1 MMKGWWKGRKK
12 WLLALVVATA
22 AYYFLLPARLFDVP
36 YSTII
41 EDRTGQLLC
50 AAIAADGQWR
60 FPLENDVPEK
70 FAKAIVLFEDKRFH
84 YHPGVDPLSMARA
97 VTQNVRAG
105 KVVSGGSTLTMQV
118 IRMARKNK
126 ARTVLEKLIEIVL
139 ATRLEWRHSKEEILA
154 IYAAHAPFGGNVVGL
169 EAACW
174 RYFGRQPNDLS
185 WSEAALLAVL
195 PNNPSLIHLTRN
207 RDVLLNKRN
216 RLLQKIRDQGWID
229 ELTLELSLAE
239 TLPESPLPMPRW
251 APHLLDRAVQEGKAG
266 LRATTTLDLGLQKQ
280 MTALVN
286 DYAIRLQ
293 ANQVWNAAALVLH
306 AETGQVL
313 AYMGNVPVGA
323 EHHEAVDLIRAP
335 RSTGSILK
343 PILYAA
349 MQQEGQLLPRT
360 LLPDIPTM
368 MGGFTPKNFSLQ
380 YDGAVPAHQAL
391 IRSLNIP
398 AVHALRQFRFEKF
411 HALLQ
416 EVGITTLDKPAD
428 HYGLSLIL
436 GGAEATL
443 WDVTGVYASM
453 ARTLTHYFDRP
464 GDLRYRPSDFH
475 EPVYTH
481 ASDKHD
487 TTSYEASA
495 PLRAGAVWL
504 TFNALQEVYRPGEET
519 GWRYFESS
527 KKIAWKTGT
536 SFGFRDAWAVGVN
549 PDYVVGVWVGNADGE
564 GRPGLTGTEMAA
576 PLLFRLFSQLPGN
589 AWFDVPRSELQQAE
603 VCVQSGMLAS
613 EPCSERETQWVTKEG
628 TGSLPC
634 VYHKKIHLSPDG
646 RHRVH
651 SDCESVAQMKPASW
665 FVLPPVQEY
674 YYRVRHS
681 SYKSLPPFRGDC
693 QNPTAVA
700 AMDLIYPKWDTRI
713 FLPRALDGTPGS
725 TVFQVVHRDPAA
737 TIHWHLDGKY
747 VGTTVKTHKMPF
759 APGEGQ
765 HQLVLVD
772 AAGETLER
780 PFRVYVNR

>member
-1 MMKGWWKGRKK
+1 MKGWWTKTRK
-12 WLLALVVATA
+12 WLLLLLLASVG
-22 AYYFLLPARLFDVP
+22 YYFVLPTRLFDVA
-36 YSTII
+36 YSTVI
-41 EDRTGQLLC
+41 EDRQGQLLC
-50 AAIAADGQWR
+50 AAIAEDGQWR
-60 FPLENDVPEK
+60 FPLEHAVPEK
-70 FAKAIVLFEDKRFH
+70 FAKAIILFEDKRFR
-84 YHPGVDPLSMARA
+84 YHPGIDPLSMVRA
-97 VTQNVRAG
+97 LVQNVRSG
-105 KVVSGGSTLTMQV
+105 RVVSGGSTLTMQV
-118 IRMARKNK
+118 IRMARQNK
-126 ARTVLEKLIEIVL
+126 ARTFLEKLIEMVM
-139 ATRLEWRHSKEEILA
+139 ATRLEWRHTKDEILA

-174 RYFGRQPNDLS
+174 RYFGRQPSELS

-195 PNNPSLIHLTRN
+195 PNNPSLIHLSRN
-207 RDVLLNKRN
+207 RDLLLAKRN
-216 RLLQKIRDQGWID
+216 RLLQKIKDRGWID
-229 ELTLELSLAE
+229 DLTLELSLAE
-239 TLPESPLPMPRW
+239 PLPQRPLPMPRW
-251 APHLLDRAVQEGKAG
+251 APHLLDRAVTEGKAG
-266 LRATTTLDLGLQKQ
+266 QRIASTLDLGLQKQ
-280 MTALVN
+280 MQALVN

-293 ANQVWNAAALVLH
+293 ANQVWNAAALVLQP
-306 AETGQVL
+306 ETGNVL
-313 AYMGNVPVGA
+313 AYVGNVPAGA
-323 EHHEAVDLIRAP
+323 VHHEAVDLIRAP

-343 PILYAA
+343 PLLYAA

-380 YDGAVPAHQAL
+380 YDGAVPADQAL

-398 AVHALRQFRFEKF
+398 AVHALRQYRFEKF

-416 EVGITTLDKPAD
+416 EVGISTLQHPAD

-443 WDVTGVYASM
+443 WDVTGVYAAM

-464 GDLRYRPSDFH
+464 GDLRYRQNDFH
-475 EPVYTH
+475 HPIYNP
-481 ASDKHD
+481 ASALRD
-487 TTSYEASA
+487 TTAFEASA
-495 PLRAGAVWL
+495 PLRAGAIWL
-504 TFNALQEVYRPGEET
+504 TFEALKEVYRPGEET

-549 PDYVVGVWVGNADGE
+549 PDYAVGVWVGNADGE
-564 GRPGLTGTEMAA
+564 GRPGLTGTDMAA
-576 PLLFRLFSQLPGN
+576 PLLFRLFAQLPGN
-589 AWFDVPRSELQQAE
+589 AWFDVPQSELQQAE
-603 VCVQSGMLAS
+603 VCAQSGMLAS
-613 EPCSERETQWVTKEG
+613 DICPEKVMQWMTKEG

-634 VYHKKIHLSPDG
+634 IFHKKIHLSAD
-646 RHRVH
+646 RKYRVH
-651 SDCESVAQMKPASW
+651 SDCESVANMQAASW

-674 YYRVRHS
+674 YYSVRHS
-681 SYKSLPPFRGDC
+681 SYKSLPPFRKDC

-725 TVFQVVHRDPAA
+725 TVFQVVHRDPTA
-737 TIHWHLDGKY
+737 TIHWHLDGQY

-759 APGEGQ
+759 APGEGP
-765 HQLVLVD
+765 HHLVLVD